1 MVLTFTP
8 PGAALLLTAS
18 SPRRSQ
24 LGRGGGGSFI
34 KSSSFH
40 AAVAAYDS
48 NSNNN
53 NGNNRLLLLQQMRRA
68 TSRARPCG
76 RYYNPAVAT
85 AVFKNGDVFGDK
97 RAYRNGHDTNRHHPH
112 HGLATQGE
120 EAPTQQPQRDF
131 SSTPTSSRNTV
142 AQRGG
147 STGGVSDE
155 GLFASLDDGIVDSTD
170 RLSSSA
176 GDDVVPQDL
185 LLPNPT
191 VNISESRSGG
201 ERRVVPAEGEQLTAK
216 VLDPN
221 AAEFNVG
228 DDSRWPALPETSWEF
243 NESTAMARGAMA
255 PLVAP
260 PWRVMLLSDGSV
272 TRHLQ
277 LLTDAKASHP
287 RVYAFLLLL
296 FFFV

>member
-1 MVLTFTP
+1 MVLTITP
-8 PGAALLLTAS
+8 PGASLLLTAS

-24 LGRGGGGSFI
+24 LGGGGGSFI
-34 KSSSFH
+34 KNSSFL
-40 AAVAAYDS
+40 AAGAAYGS
-48 NSNNN
+48 NG

-68 TSRARPCG
+68 TSRARPRG
-76 RYYNPAVAT
+76 RRVYHPAVAT
-85 AVFKNGDVFGDK
+85 AAFKNGDVFGDK

-120 EAPTQQPQRDF
+120 EAPTQQLKRD
-131 SSTPTSSRNTV
+131 STSSGNTL
-142 AQRGG
+142 AQRGQG
-147 STGGVSDE
+147 IGGVSDE
-155 GLFASLDDGIVDSTD
+155 DLFASFDDGIVDSTD

-176 GDDVVPQDL
+176 RDDVVPKDL

-191 VNISESRSGG
+191 VNISESRST
-201 ERRVVPAEGEQLTAK
+201 VPAEGEQLTAK
-216 VLDPN
+216 VLDPI
-221 AAEFNVG
+221 AAEYNVG
-228 DDSRWPALPETSWEF
+228 DDSRWPALPETFWEI

-287 RVYAFLLLL
+287 RVHVVVV
-296 FFFV
+296 FFIA